1 MKKLITLLFLLS
13 VLVSNAQSI
22 YDKEFKIN
30 GLLGDTVELNSFKGK
45 KVLIVNVASKCGY
58 TPQYAGLQKLYDA
71 HKDSLVIIGFPCNQ
85 FMSQEPGDATEIH
98 GFCQKNYGVTFQMT
112 EKVDVKGS
120 EQNEV
125 YQWLTQKSLNGFDD
139 SKVKWNFQKYLL
151 DEEGKLIAVFPS
163 NVKPQSTEITNLL

>member
-85 FMSQEPGDATEIH
+85 FMSQEPGDATEIN

>member
-85 FMSQEPGDATEIH
+85 FMSQEPGDAAEIQ

>member
-22 YDKEFKIN
+22 YYKEFKIN

-125 YQWLTQKSLNGFDD
+125 YHWLTQKSLNGFDD